1 VKYDSGTEG
10 EVMLTPRDK
19 VEQGLRLIEDAIVEF
34 LNQRGDWV
42 LHSVIQ
48 DELNLRSDFNG
59 KFAGYLSGTIL
70 QRLTEQKRIVKEGG
84 GRGNETRFR
93 LSNSN

>member
-1 VKYDSGTEG
+1 
-10 EVMLTPRDK
+10 MQTPRDK
-19 VEQGLRLIEDAIVEF
+19 AEQGLRLIEDAIEEF
-34 LNQRGDWV
+34 LTQRGDWV
-42 LHSVIQ
+42 LHSIIQ

-70 QRLTEQKRIVKEGG
+70 QRLVEQKRIVKEGG

-93 LSNSN
+93 IANAN

>member
-1 VKYDSGTEG
+1 MMLARKEN
-10 EVMLTPRDK
+10 EMLTPRDK

-34 LNQRGDWV
+34 LTQRGDWV
-42 LHSVIQ
+42 WHSVIQ

-70 QRLTEQKRIVKEGG
+70 QRLIEQKRIVKDGG

-93 LSNSN
+93 IAVSN

>member
-1 VKYDSGTEG
+1 
-10 EVMLTPRDK
+10 MLTPRDK

-34 LNQRGDWV
+34 LTQRGDWV

-70 QRLTEQKRIVKEGG
+70 QRLIEQKRIIKEGG

-93 LSNSN
+93 LVNSN